1 MNGYH
6 FVGALVIG
14 IGVLSAGATHAQT
27 AERKEF
33 LLNVSKGQIPNDT
46 GNDGQTK
53 MTIESAAEIGDSALK
68 VVFASGDS
76 FGDRLSKVKNWAA
89 FERLQLTVVN
99 LGKELVTLDLN
110 VLHKGTTNYQT
121 RTVLKL
127 ELKPGKNAI
136 DKRVDALRN
145 VNGSKPDLSHVKRWF
160 INCEQGKT
168 PKLLFGDIVLAGGG
182 QPPASV
188 SSDPARLERIRAAKM
203 PEIKHVVLFDTPE
216 ADAILSAMEIFPANN
231 PWNLVVSDW
240 PVHPRSNEIVASI
253 GREKKLRVNDDM
265 CFVIVPPNYPKIE
278 VKLAGYT
285 EESDKGPFPVPDNL
299 PIEGWPKS
307 VSTDGKPLT
316 LEQAQRRPPKYDSDR
331 HGIIV
336 DPVAGKLYEF
346 FVMGKV
352 DAKWVAEQSSIF
364 DLKSNRLRPDGW
376 TSADAAGL
384 PIFPAIIR
392 YDELQRGEVEHAMR
406 FTVRRSRKSYVYP
419 ATHHAGHGTDE
430 SLPRMGERFRLKKDV
445 DISKFSGPAQAIL
458 KGLKKYGMFV
468 ADNGL
473 EWSLSMAPDPR
484 IPTLHEEIGKLH
496 GSDFEVIE
504 PPPGYQPAND

>member
-1 MNGYH
+1 MSPLRVPILV
-6 FVGALVIG
+6 FVILV
-14 IGVLSAGATHAQT
+14 VNFQTSSAQPT
-27 AERKEF
+27 ERKEF

-53 MTIESAAEIGDSALK
+53 MTIERAAEIGDSALK

-76 FGDRLSKVKNWAA
+76 FGDRLSRIKNWSA
-89 FERLQLTVVN
+89 FDRLQMTIVN
-99 LGKELVTLDLN
+99 LGKEPVNLDLN
-110 VLHKGTTNYQT
+110 VLHKDTTNYQT

-127 ELKPGKNAI
+127 DLKPGKNSI
-136 DKRVDALRN
+136 NSPIVQLRN
-145 VNGSKPDLSHVKRWF
+145 VNGSKPDLTHVKRWF
-160 INCEQGKT
+160 ISCEQGKT
-168 PKLLFGDIVLAGGG
+168 PRLLFGDIVLSGTG
-182 QPPASV
+182 QPVAKV
-188 SSDPARLERIRAAKM
+188 SSDPARLDRIRAAKM
-203 PEIKHVVLFDTPE
+203 PEIKNVVLFDTPE
-216 ADAILSAMEIFPANN
+216 ADAVLSAMEIYPPDN

-240 PVHPRSNEIVASI
+240 PLHFRSNEIVDTI

-265 CFVIVPPNYPKIE
+265 CFVIVPPNYPKVD
-278 VKLAGYT
+278 VKLSGYS

-307 VSTDGKPLT
+307 LAADGKPLT
-316 LEQAQRRPPKYDSDR
+316 LEQAQRRPEKYDSDR
-331 HGIIV
+331 HAIIV
-336 DPVAGKLYEF
+336 DPVAGRLYEF

-352 DAKWVAEQSSIF
+352 NNRWVAEQSSIF

-392 YDELQRGEVEHAMR
+392 YDELQRGQVEHAMR

-430 SLPRMGERFRLKKDV
+430 LLPRMGERFRLKKDV
-445 DISKFSGPAQAIL
+445 DISKFSGPVQAIL

-484 IPTLHEEIGKLH
+484 IPNIHEELSKLH
-496 GSDFEVIE
+496 GSDFEVVE
-504 PPPGYQPAND
+504 APAGY